1 MTGWLERARRG
12 FDELCR
18 VSECRRPGCSVSL
31 VGLPSARVAV
41 DFDERG
47 SPLGPSDKRP
57 DFLVIAAPADDV
69 GWVAPVELKK
79 GSADVSDAAKQLQAG
94 ANVAESRVGPRR
106 VANTVFR
113 PVLATGSMRRVEQR
127 ELRMKKNRVR
137 FRGEWTGIE
146 RIDCGD
152 RLVAVFSR

>member
-12 FDELCR
+12 FDEQCR
-18 VSECRRPGCSVSL
+18 VAECRKPGCSVSFAGFPDERL
-31 VGLPSARVAV
+31 VV
-41 DFDERG
+41 DFDRRG

-94 ANVAESRVGPRR
+94 ANIAEERVDRRR
-106 VANTVFR
+106 VANAVFR
-113 PVLATGSMRRVEQR
+113 PVLATGKMRREEQR
-127 ELRMKKNRVR
+127 ELRAKRNRVR

-146 RIDCGD
+146 LLDCGD
-152 RLVAVFSR
+152 RLIDAFPD

>member
-12 FDELCR
+12 FDERCR
-18 VSECRRPGCSVSL
+18 VAECRRPGCSVSL
-31 VGLPSARVAV
+31 AGFPAARVAV
-41 DFDERG
+41 DFDKRG

-94 ANVAESRVGPRR
+94 ANIAERRVSQSG

-113 PVLATGSMRRVEQR
+113 PVLATGNMRRAEQR
-127 ELRMKKNRVR
+127 ELTLKKNRVR

-152 RLVAVFSR
+152 RLADVFSC

>member
-1 MTGWLERARRG
+1 MTGWLERVRCG
-12 FDELCR
+12 FCEQCR
-18 VSECRRPGCSVSL
+18 VAECRKPGCSVSFADFPDERL
-31 VGLPSARVAV
+31 VV
-41 DFDERG
+41 DFDRRG

-57 DFLVIAAPADDV
+57 DFLVIAAPADNV

-94 ANVAESRVGPRR
+94 ANIAERRVDRRR

-113 PVLATGSMRRVEQR
+113 PVLATGKMRRQER
-127 ELRMKKNRVR
+127 GELRAKRNCVR

-146 RIDCGD
+146 LLHCGD
-152 RLVAVFSR
+152 RLIDAFRD